1 VTDTNTG
8 GLALGQ
14 EMPTFELPDQ
24 EGRPFD
30 LLRRLDERPVVL
42 VFYRGD
48 WWPYWNGQLV
58 SYARKYEEFEKRE
71 TWLVGVSVD
80 PPSRNKAM
88 VEKLGLPFSL
98 LSDPRGELARRCDLW
113 NDKEG
118 VAVPA
123 IVVVD

>member
-48 WWPYWNGQLV
+48 W
-58 SYARKYEEFEKRE
+58 
-71 TWLVGVSVD
+71 
-80 PPSRNKAM
+80 
-88 VEKLGLPFSL
+88 
-98 LSDPRGELARRCDLW
+98 
-113 NDKEG
+113 
-118 VAVPA
+118 
-123 IVVVD
+123 